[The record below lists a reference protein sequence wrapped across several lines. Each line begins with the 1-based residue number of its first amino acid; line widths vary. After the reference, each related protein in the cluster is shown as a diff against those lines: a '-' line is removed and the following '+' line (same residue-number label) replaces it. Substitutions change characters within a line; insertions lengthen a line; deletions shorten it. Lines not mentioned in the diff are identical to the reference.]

1 MLILEN
7 KTAIVTGGGRGI
19 GKACVLSLAAAGA
32 DVVVVDMD
40 SAAAEGVAEEVGEI
54 GCQALAVQADVSR
67 LEDAERMVATAL
79 AQFGKID
86 ILVNNAGITRDN
98 LLMRMDVKEWDA
110 VIAVNL
116 TGTFNCIKAAT
127 RSMIKQ
133 RSGKII
139 NLASVVGVMGN
150 AGQANYA
157 ASKAGVIGLTKSVAK
172 ELGGRNIQV
181 NAVAPGYI
189 ETEMTKNLPQQAKE
203 AFLSI
208 IPLKRAG
215 LAQDVANMVLF
226 LSSSSSDYVTG
237 QVVHVDGGMVM

>member
-189 ETEMTKNLPQQAKE
+189 ETEMTKNLPQEAKE